1 MTNNNEWFR
10 SGDYVK
16 NIDRVAMMYEPIR
29 TICNKTILITG
40 ATGTIGS
47 YLSDLLI
54 RTSKQYG
61 LNNRIILAGRSVD
74 RLEYRFSHWDMDG
87 NIIKYLEYDLN
98 DTVNYSGDV
107 DYIFHLA
114 GNAYPAAFNEY
125 PVETIEGIINGTSN
139 ILKFSMQK
147 KSCRIVY
154 VSSGEVYGEC
164 DGITK
169 KETDAGYINSLS
181 SRSCYPLAKRL
192 AENLCVD
199 YIDEYGL
206 DVVIARPCHTF
217 GMQWSKSDNRAHVQF
232 LENAISNKDI
242 VLHSNGSKVRSYLF
256 VADCCTALISIALFG
271 TTGSAYNI
279 ASKEYISIRE
289 LAEEIASVS
298 GVSVLLDI
306 TQIDAKKDSPI
317 EMQVLDSKILHELG
331 WMQKI
336 SVKEGISEVIKILR
350 MNRIDNLK

>member
-1 MTNNNEWFR
+1 MTDNNEWFR

-74 RLEYRFSHWDMDG
+74 RLEHRFSHWDMDG

-289 LAEEIASVS
+289 LAEIISNESEGIVVTEKSNS
-298 GVSVLLDI
+298 NNSI
-306 TQIDAKKDSPI
+306 DSPI
-317 EMQVLDSKILHELG
+317 EKQILECEKIYKLEWKPLYT
-331 WMQKI
+331 I
-336 SVKEGISEVIKILR
+336 NSAISEIIKCHS
-350 MNRIDNLK
+350 